1 MQDRPTAVELLD
13 ALEAFMRD
21 RAANARD
28 RWERFQF
35 QVAANSLG
43 ILGREAELED
53 DLMRDEWAGLDDILG
68 PEPIPPGRHAFARR
82 LEERNEALASA
93 IRRGAFDE
101 DGEDRLVRH
110 LLETV
115 VNKVRIASPREV
127 PRSASRQ
134 PTA

>member
-43 ILGREAELED
+43 ILRREADLEED
-53 DLMRDEWAGLDDILG
+53 FVREEWHGLDTLLG
-68 PEPIPPGRHAFARR
+68 EEPIPARYHDLVLR
-82 LEERNEALASA
+82 LQQRNESLVQA
-93 IRRGAFDE
+93 IKRGDFDGADSE
-101 DGEDRLVRH
+101 EPLLRH
-110 LLETV
+110 LYQTV
-115 VNKVRIASPREV
+115 VNKVRIASPREA
-127 PRSASRQ
+127 P
-134 PTA
+134 

>member
-43 ILGREAELED
+43 ILRREAELED
-53 DLMRDEWAGLDDILG
+53 DFMRDEWHGLDALLG
-68 PEPIPPGRHAFARR
+68 PEPPPARQHDFATR
-82 LEERNEALASA
+82 LLQRNQALVDAIHRGEFDGDREE
-93 IRRGAFDE
+93 
-101 DGEDRLVRH
+101 RLVRH
-110 LLETV
+110 LYETV
-115 VNKVRIASPREV
+115 VNKVRIASPREA
-127 PRSASRQ
+127 P
-134 PTA
+134 